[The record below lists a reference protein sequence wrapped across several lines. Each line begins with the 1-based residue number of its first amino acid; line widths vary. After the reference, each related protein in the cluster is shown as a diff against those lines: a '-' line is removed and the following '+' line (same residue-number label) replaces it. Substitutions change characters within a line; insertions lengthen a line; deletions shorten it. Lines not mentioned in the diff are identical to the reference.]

1 MSSSSAMATSGRKI
15 CFNTQCKKV
24 ITEQTRRKGWKLR
37 SGDYSELC
45 ERCFSSFD
53 HGNFC
58 ETFHSNAAGWRK
70 CESCGKV
77 SNQISSPPVALS
89 TKLPERSK
97 AFPVKSWN
105 QVSGSFPGQWR
116 HPTNIWNSSSIQSDL
131 HQRLSYEFDR
141 PNAERLMAGA
151 RSSFSSQ
158 EKKSEDIHEKIAS
171 SGPNH
176 VAQDMN
182 GENNLITMRKVMAS
196 DPSTSCFSG
205 IKFEAHQISHG
216 SSSVNSKG
224 DSRSLLMGLSAP
236 FSPINGT
243 NDPSQVST
251 TQPQRQVASS
261 TLSKQCYPNSLS
273 SIDSTSESP
282 AHMRNGKG
290 RFDPGARS
298 HLLPRYWP
306 RITDQELQQISGDSN
321 SAITPLF
328 EKMLSASDAGRIGR
342 LVLPKKCAE
351 VRCNISSKCLD
362 LWCAQPDQTLVEDM
376 LHLEDNK
383 RASELGAYLSTFPE
397 GSAYFPL
404 ISQPEGLPLK
414 MQDASGKE
422 WVFQFRFW
430 PNNNSR
436 MYVLEGVTPCI
447 QSMQLQAGDTD
458 EHGASSMM
466 VQALTFSRIDPEG
479 KLVMGFR
486 KAANV
491 SNNEQDIQSA
501 KDGNGGSTPSDVKPN
516 TVDYIAI
523 PPLLPHKGNKESR
536 NQTNAADKASWSKND
551 KSEFILK
558 DVCAPKFDIALC
570 RRKGS
575 FLISKSK
582 RLRIESAES
591 IELKLTWEEAQVLL
605 RPALNFASNVVI
617 VEGHD
622 FEEYKQNI
630 RCGINIMLFGG
641 NLNEAN
647 TKATTPAIATGVMWS
662 FVGGAGKPSVM
673 HVSHPSQLWITT
685 RPLNDQGAG
694 CSASSS
700 RVQFVNGG
708 GCFVYEKLARYGEVG
723 RWTLASLSRL
733 RSERSGLDHRSCVD
747 HFDHFTPVIVRFTS
761 TRPTRSCGWAAPL
774 ARLSS
779 VCFAR
784 SHSLLLDRFSQTGYT
799 MDFLILASCLA
810 DQTWDHRGRL
820 RFHGYCDLVEK
831 NPLAQLSRKVLQRLH
846 IYSPQELS
854 MNFNGTIPVLIL
866 CQGSCKRSNVIFE
879 NENENVNENAEVIDG
894 LDTLAN
900 LAILGEGKSQPSS
913 SQPTTK
919 HPRHRPGCTCIV
931 CIQPPSGKGPK
942 HKQTCD
948 CNVCLTVKRRF
959 RTLMLRREKRQSE
972 KEAVISWPPPYPL
985 LQNSGANSS
994 PQMPIEN
1001 NVVVN
1006 AESERKRTAPSP
1018 IKTQIDLNL
1027 QPEREE
1033 EPSPVAN
1040 SENKQ
1045 S

>member
-1 MSSSSAMATSGRKI
+1 MSSSSSAMATSGRKI

-37 SGDYSELC
+37 SGDHSELC
-45 ERCFSSFD
+45 ERCYSSFN

-58 ETFHSNAAGWRK
+58 ETFHLDAAGWRK
-70 CESCGKV
+70 CESCGKRIHCGCIVSIPVYMLLDVGGVECMACV
-77 SNQISSPPVALS
+77 SNQIRSPPMALS
-89 TKLPERSK
+89 TQLPERSNE
-97 AFPVKSWN
+97 FPVKSWN
-105 QVSGSFPGQWR
+105 QVSGSFSGQWR

-141 PNAERLMAGA
+141 PNAERLMVGA

-158 EKKSEDIHEKIAS
+158 EKKSEDIHERIAS

-182 GENNLITMRKVMAS
+182 GENNLITMRKGMAS
-196 DPSTSCFSG
+196 DPSSSCFSG
-205 IKFEAHQISHG
+205 VKVEAHQISHG
-216 SSSVNSKG
+216 NPSVNSKG
-224 DSRSLLMGLSAP
+224 DSRSLLMGLPAP
-236 FSPINGT
+236 FSSINGT
-243 NDPSQVST
+243 NDPTQVST

-282 AHMRNGKG
+282 AHMRSGKG
-290 RFDPGARS
+290 RFDPRARS

-321 SAITPLF
+321 SVITPLF

-351 VRCNISSKCLD
+351 
-362 LWCAQPDQTLVEDM
+362 
-376 LHLEDNK
+376 
-383 RASELGAYLSTFPE
+383 
-397 GSAYFPL
+397 AYFPL

-447 QSMQLQAGDTD
+447 QSMQLQAGDT
-458 EHGASSMM
+458 
-466 VQALTFSRIDPEG
+466 VTFSRIDPEG

-491 SNNEQDIQSA
+491 SNNEQDIQAA

-516 TVDYIAI
+516 SVDYIAI
-523 PPLLPHKGNKESR
+523 PPLLPHKGNTESR

-551 KSEFILK
+551 KSEFIQK
-558 DVCAPKFDIALC
+558 DGCAPKFDIALC

-575 FLISKSK
+575 FLSSKRK
-582 RLRIESAES
+582 RLRIESEES

-605 RPALNFASNVVI
+605 RPAPNYASNVVS

-622 FEEYKQNI
+622 FEEYKEAPVLGLPIYFTKNHEGSIKNRWAQCEDCLKW
-630 RCGINIMLFGG
+630 RRLPLDSH
-641 NLNEAN
+641 LNHRWTCSDN
-647 TKATTPAIATGVMWS
+647 KWDPKRS
-662 FVGGAGKPSVM
+662 S
-673 HVSHPSQLWITT
+673 
-685 RPLNDQGAG
+685 
-694 CSASSS
+694 CSAVQEISAEITHLLPS
-700 RVQFVNGG
+700 R
-708 GCFVYEKLARYGEVG
+708 A
-723 RWTLASLSRL
+723 
-733 RSERSGLDHRSCVD
+733 
-747 HFDHFTPVIVRFTS
+747 
-761 TRPTRSCGWAAPL
+761 
-774 ARLSS
+774 
-779 VCFAR
+779 
-784 SHSLLLDRFSQTGYT
+784 
-799 MDFLILASCLA
+799 
-810 DQTWDHRGRL
+810 
-820 RFHGYCDLVEK
+820 
-831 NPLAQLSRKVLQRLH
+831 
-846 IYSPQELS
+846 
-854 MNFNGTIPVLIL
+854 
-866 CQGSCKRSNVIFE
+866 GSCKRSNVIFE
-879 NENENVNENAEVIDG
+879 NENEIENENAEVIDG

-900 LAILGEGKSQPSS
+900 LAILGAGKSLPSS

-985 LQNSGANSS
+985 RQHSGANSS
-994 PQMPIEN
+994 PQMPVEN
-1001 NVVVN
+1001 NVVVDV
-1006 AESERKRTAPSP
+1006 ESERKRTAPSP

-1040 SENKQ
+1040 SVSAMNIFQDSVE
-1045 S
+1045 

>member
-70 CESCGKV
+70 CESCGKRIHCGCIVSIPVYMLLDVGGVECMACV

-351 VRCNISSKCLD
+351 
-362 LWCAQPDQTLVEDM
+362 
-376 LHLEDNK
+376 
-383 RASELGAYLSTFPE
+383 
-397 GSAYFPL
+397 AYFPL

-447 QSMQLQAGDTD
+447 QSMQLQAGDT
-458 EHGASSMM
+458 
-466 VQALTFSRIDPEG
+466 VTFSRIDPEG

-622 FEEYKQNI
+622 FEEYKEAPVLGLPMYFAKNHE
-630 RCGINIMLFGG
+630 GSINNRWAQCEDCLKWRR
-641 NLNEAN
+641 L
-647 TKATTPAIATGVMWS
+647 PLD
-662 FVGGAGKPSVM
+662 
-673 HVSHPSQLWITT
+673 SHPNYRWTCSDNKWDPK
-685 RPLNDQGAG
+685 RSS
-694 CSASSS
+694 CSAVQESSAEITHLLPS
-700 RVQFVNGG
+700 R
-708 GCFVYEKLARYGEVG
+708 A
-723 RWTLASLSRL
+723 
-733 RSERSGLDHRSCVD
+733 
-747 HFDHFTPVIVRFTS
+747 
-761 TRPTRSCGWAAPL
+761 
-774 ARLSS
+774 
-779 VCFAR
+779 
-784 SHSLLLDRFSQTGYT
+784 
-799 MDFLILASCLA
+799 
-810 DQTWDHRGRL
+810 
-820 RFHGYCDLVEK
+820 
-831 NPLAQLSRKVLQRLH
+831 
-846 IYSPQELS
+846 
-854 MNFNGTIPVLIL
+854 
-866 CQGSCKRSNVIFE
+866 GSCKRSNVIFE

-1040 SENKQ
+1040 SVN
-1045 S
+1045 SMNLLTPNI